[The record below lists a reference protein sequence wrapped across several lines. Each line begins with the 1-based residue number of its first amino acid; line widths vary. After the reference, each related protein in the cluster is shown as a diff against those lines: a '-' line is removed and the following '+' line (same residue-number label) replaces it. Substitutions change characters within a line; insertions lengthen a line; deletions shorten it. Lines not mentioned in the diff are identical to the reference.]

1 MMLHD
6 LVRRRP
12 LRVPNR
18 SGHTSAV
25 WRCQDARAV
34 WTVANHD
41 IGSML

>member
-1 MMLHD
+1 MMPYY

-12 LRVPNR
+12 LRFPNR
-18 SGHTSAV
+18 SVHTSAV

-41 IGSML
+41 IGSVL